1 MLLTT
6 IEEIEACL
14 PTSKWDDADSL
25 LGLVEEEEEAHV
37 VPILGRKLYEHIA
50 ERYSALT
57 GELGDI
63 SATNAALTAEDVTDE
78 IRLIRLCQR
87 IQLYM
92 ALANNA
98 GMLTVSFNAGGG
110 LNVASAGSYDAA
122 DKEQVARFVRDALG
136 KAHRNTDALL
146 TLLERD
152 AQRNEPQFAE
162 MWRESR
168 YFYLQGGL
176 LITTAEKMQQ
186 YVDIKDSRE
195 RFIAMVP
202 DLKYCQSAYI
212 ETEIGRELCDAFVR
226 CASDNSVIPTY
237 QPAEGET
244 ITEAELQARNGEIRG
259 TWIEALDRLRTA
271 LAHYTVYENE
281 KTRRDN
287 SLTNA
292 EMSRARAISFIR
304 EHQEAFVPYILS
316 SPLYVKPSEPTPE
329 RGRSQREGYRVQ
341 AMFTL
346 PYGLHRK

>member
-37 VPILGRKLYEHIA
+37 VPILGRKLYEQIVK
-50 ERYSALT
+50 RYGELT

-63 SATNAALTAEDVTDE
+63 SATNPELTAEDVTDE

-87 IQLYM
+87 IQFYM

-110 LNVASAGSYDAA
+110 LNVSSAGSYDAA

-152 AQRNEPQFAE
+152 AQHQEPLFAE
-162 MWRESR
+162 LWRDSR
-168 YFYLQGGL
+168 YFYQQGGL

-195 RFIAMVP
+195 KFISMVP

-212 ETEIGRELCDAFVR
+212 ESELGHELCDAFVR
-226 CASDNSVIPTY
+226 CASDNSVIPAY
-237 QPAEGET
+237 KPAEGES
-244 ITEAELQARNGEIRG
+244 IAEEELLARNGEIRG
-259 TWIEALDRLRTA
+259 MWIEALDRLRTA
-271 LAHYTVYENE
+271 LAHYAVFENE

-292 EMSRARAISFIR
+292 EMSRARALAFIR
-304 EHQEAFVPYILS
+304 EHQEAFRPYIES
-316 SPLYVKPSEPTPE
+316 SPLYVKPTVAAPE
-329 RGRSQREGYRVQ
+329 KARGEREGYRPKT
-341 AMFTL
+341 MFTL
-346 PYGLHRK
+346 PYSLHRK